1 MREVTF
7 FVTTG
12 NGERFKGADG
22 VSARDYPPSGLRPPR
37 AWTDG
42 LRGRAFVALRPFLFL
57 SFQTGLMN
65 KLHPTASAKRVS
77 EKK

>member
-22 VSARDYPPSGLRPPR
+22 VLARDRL
-37 AWTDG
+37 
-42 LRGRAFVALRPFLFL
+42 L
-57 SFQTGLMN
+57 
-65 KLHPTASAKRVS
+65 
-77 EKK
+77 

>member
-22 VSARDYPPSGLRPPR
+22 VLARHRFFLDLQGL
-37 AWTDG
+37 A
-42 LRGRAFVALRPFLFL
+42 
-57 SFQTGLMN
+57 
-65 KLHPTASAKRVS
+65 
-77 EKK
+77 

>member
-22 VSARDYPPSGLRPPR
+22 VLAGDSS
-37 AWTDG
+37 
-42 LRGRAFVALRPFLFL
+42 
-57 SFQTGLMN
+57 SFSTI
-65 KLHPTASAKRVS
+65 T
-77 EKK
+77 